1 MDDDSLMSPHQR
13 ALILAVIEAIEN
25 DHDVHLAVATHFT
38 PPPST
43 EDTDT
48 VLRILDLPTV
58 RYQRG
63 EPARV
68 VLARILDVL
77 EAAAENEQYTPP
89 PGRDDHR

>member
-1 MDDDSLMSPHQR
+1 MDDDSLMSHRQR
-13 ALILAVIEAIEN
+13 ALLVAVIDAIEN
-25 DHDVHLAVATHFT
+25 DHEVHRAVAARLT
-38 PPPST
+38 PPPSID
-43 EDTDT
+43 DTDT

-77 EAAAENEQYTPP
+77 EAAAEGEQYIP
-89 PGRDDHR
+89 PGGGEDHY

>member
-13 ALILAVIEAIEN
+13 ALVLAVIEAIEN
-25 DHDVHLAVATHFT
+25 DHDVHRAVATRLT
-38 PPPST
+38 PPPSIN
-43 EDTDT
+43 DTDT

-77 EAAAENEQYTPP
+77 EAAAEDEQYTPP
-89 PGRDDHR
+89 GGGEDQY